1 VRDELA
7 ARRARLHQGH
17 ASSRPLSEGH
27 EHVGLA
33 GERHFAS
40 LTGLPL
46 DESDRIAGDGGIDF
60 ILPLGIDVKTARK
73 PHFLIVEEG
82 KVRADIYVLAA
93 YRDDY
98 DATSL
103 IGWAWGNDV
112 RRAPIREFTPGI
124 RSHAIPAAELR
135 DPASIIALARG
146 GVRRAA

>member
-46 DESDRIAGDGGIDF
+46 DTTDRPAGDGGTDF
-60 ILPLGIDVKTARK
+60 ILPLGVDVKTARK
-73 PHFLIVEEG
+73 PSNLIVVEG
-82 KVRADIYVLAA
+82 KVRADIYVLFA
-93 YRDDY
+93 YRDDL
-98 DATSL
+98 DATSPV
-103 IGWAWGNDV
+103 GWAWGNDV